1 LGIMAVFSRGLLV
14 FTTLLLQVAVSVD
27 DTGSCRTTN
36 YQHGCREEVCQL
48 SVSWRKETED
58 ELSLRVS
65 TLALEDYWS
74 TTISLSRASIEIQF
88 TCQRRHGETAH
99 NCSVGCLSAN
109 ITYHDHQLDCRF
121 TVDDKGTISDLISGP
136 VSLLV
141 SSANDSGIELLS

>member
-1 LGIMAVFSRGLLV
+1 MSSVHYI
-14 FTTLLLQVAVSVD
+14 QVAVSVD

-74 TTISLSRASIEIQF
+74 TTISLSRASIEVERCIYVDQLSFPGIYSQIQF

-109 ITYHDHQLDCRF
+109 ITYHDHQLDCRLGRNCSIWLYVTLNEVWYF
-121 TVDDKGTISDLISGP
+121 
-136 VSLLV
+136 
-141 SSANDSGIELLS
+141 